1 MEKCGWRQSKE
12 MAGPRDAIVVDPEES
27 LAARRA
33 RLLKAE
39 TNKRRAEAR
48 GMTKAGASW

>member
-1 MEKCGWRQSKE
+1 MEKYRWRQSKE
-12 MAGPRDAIVVDPEES
+12 MAGGRTAVVVDPDES

-39 TNKRRAEAR
+39 ANKRRAEAR